1 MASTTQ
7 DDNAPALPDIPE
19 EALVAVAAGLHT
31 GPHSVLGQHPVH
43 PEGGTGDL
51 VVVRAFRPLASR
63 VVAILDTGA
72 RVDLAH
78 LAHGVWQGSHTEGL
92 QDYVLE
98 ASYDDGG
105 SWTTDDPYRYLPSFG
120 EVDSFLFG
128 EGRHERLWHVLGA
141 HVREHWGV
149 NRATRGT
156 AFAVWAPHARA
167 VRVVGDFNGW
177 DGVQHTMRRLDSN
190 GVWELFVPGL
200 DSGTYKFDILTQA
213 GDWVRKADPMAR
225 FTEVPPRTA
234 SVIGESHYEW
244 GDGDWLTAR
253 AERDPHNS
261 PMSVYEMHAGS
272 WRPGLGYRELA
283 DELIPYLTELGYT
296 HVEFLPLAE
305 HPFGG
310 SWGYQV
316 TSYYAPTSRF
326 GHPNDLK
333 YLIDRLHQAGIG
345 VLVDWV
351 PAHFPKDEWALAKF
365 DGQPL
370 YEHTDPRRGEQ
381 MDWGTLVFDFGH
393 SQVRNFLVANALYW
407 MEEFH
412 VDGLR
417 VDAVASML
425 YLDYS
430 REDGQWLP
438 NRFGGRENLEAIGL
452 LQEVNATVYK
462 TFPGVVM
469 IAEESTSWPGV
480 TRPTSGDGLGFGLK
494 WNMGWMHD
502 SLQYAQTDPMYRSYH
517 HGEITFSFVYANSEN
532 FLLPISHDEVVHG
545 KGSLL
550 GKMPGDHWQKLANVR
565 AYLSFM
571 WAHPGKQLLFMG
583 QEFAQPSEWSEER
596 GLDWWIL
603 DQPVHRGIHSLV
615 GHLNRVYVENPPLW
629 QRDNEA
635 GGFDWLNDSS
645 ELNVVAFLRWDRDGN
660 PIAVLH
666 NFSGQTVSDYRIGLP
681 FAGTWDEIVNTDAEA
696 YGGSGVGN
704 FGAVEAVEG
713 EYSGRPA
720 SATLTLPPLAGLWL
734 KLRRDERADALLAEQ
749 AAAAIEAP
757 VELPVTD
764 VDAAEAQAA
773 AEQRSAEAHGETV
786 PAESPA
792 PEATAAET
800 PAAEAPETPEA
811 KPKRTRAPRA
821 KSAAKGAAAA
831 VGAAVVGAAAVGVA
845 AVGAAVAGAGSDD
858 TETKDAPPA
867 KPTRTRSSR
876 AKNAAQQAPADATVV
891 DGTVVDGTVVDA
903 APGKPTRTRT
913 SRAKSAAEASVDA
926 TVVDATVADAA
937 PGKATRTR
945 TSRAKSTPGTP
956 GDAAVG
962 DGTATDEPV
971 VKPARTRTTRSKAAA
986 PKSTAPKSTDAEGSS
1001 TPE

>member
-7 DDNAPALPDIPE
+7 DDNAPTLPDIPD
-19 EALVAVAAGLHT
+19 EALVAVASGLHT

-43 PEGGTGDL
+43 EEGGSGDL
-51 VVVRAFRPLASR
+51 VVVRAFRPLAR
-63 VVAILDTGA
+63 QVVAVLDTGV

-78 LAHGVWQGSHTEGL
+78 LAHGVWQGWHTEGL

-105 SWTTDDPYRYLPSFG
+105 TWTTDDPYRYLPSFG

-502 SLQYAQTDPMYRSYH
+502 SLQYMQTDPMYRSYH

-545 KGSLL
+545 KGSLF
-550 GKMPGDHWQKLANVR
+550 GKMPGDHWQKLANLR

-615 GHLNRVYVENPPLW
+615 GHLNRAYVENPPLW

-645 ELNVVAFLRWDRDGN
+645 ELNVVSFLRWDRDGN

-666 NFSGQTVSDYRIGLP
+666 NFSGQPVSDYRVGLP

-704 FGAVEAVEG
+704 FGSVEAVEG

-749 AAAAIEAP
+749 AAAAVEAP
-757 VELPVTD
+757 VELPVD

-786 PAESPA
+786 PAETPA
-792 PEATAAET
+792 GETAPAATAPTESA
-800 PAAEAPETPEA
+800 ETPEA
-811 KPKRTRAPRA
+811 KPKRTRTPRA

-845 AVGAAVAGAGSDD
+845 AVGAAVAGASGDGAEADAAD
-858 TETKDAPPA
+858 TPPA
-867 KPTRTRSSR
+867 
-876 AKNAAQQAPADATVV
+876 
-891 DGTVVDGTVVDA
+891 
-903 APGKPTRTRT
+903 KPTRTRT
-913 SRAKSAAEASVDA
+913 SRAKSAAAEAPVDGTAAEA
-926 TVVDATVADAA
+926 TPVK
-937 PGKATRTR
+937 PTRTR
-945 TSRAKSTPGTP
+945 TSRAKSATGTP
-956 GDAAVG
+956 VDAVANATAADATPVKPTRTRTSRAKSAAGTAVDAA
-962 DGTATDEPV
+962 ATDAPAE
-971 VKPARTRTTRSKAAA
+971 KPARTRTTRSKAAA
-986 PKSTAPKSTDAEGSS
+986 PKSAEAEGTS
-1001 TPE
+1001 PEE